1 MNKPKV
7 RIKNWGIY
15 RYERRSG
22 DKPWAL
28 YGVVID
34 HPRFEPNTSVTTS
47 SILEPSEAELSN
59 LHAGDQVETR
69 NTVYI
74 LVGEHENG
82 TVASSGLIK

>member
-1 MNKPKV
+1 MSKPKV

-15 RYERRSG
+15 RRHSG

-28 YGVVID
+28 SGVVID
-34 HPRFEPNTSVTTS
+34 HPRFDTETSVSTS
-47 SILEPSEAELSN
+47 SILEPSVAEFSN

-74 LVGEHENG
+74 LVGENENG
-82 TVASSGLIK
+82 MSASSD